1 MIYSRN
7 KPPKR
12 WPQNENAPY
21 HHDAIGGTEKL
32 TNTSAD
38 FTGSRANAGNIFAPM
53 PGKRAPNFGLALP
66 TTDATLAPLL
76 TANVAK
82 AANFANACC
91 TVAGAGY
98 VATLATVATT
108 ATKKRTCTAAPRY
121 GTMTTKPKGPVR
133 RNTQS
138 VEVTTP
144 TVKRGFVMPEFL
156 GHGHHDR
163 TRMVY
168 GHGVGYQ
175 QCCPH
180 GYGRVSNRHAHPLR
194 VETQPVVLYPVG
206 AKTMQQVNLLARNT
220 APTKAAP
227 AIIPTTDS
235 ASETQAFALLEA
247 TSSASLAAFYLRR
260 GDVKAAR
267 RKAVQLLK
275 SLQVLEVAHA

>member
-1 MIYSRN
+1 VAIFANGWRPKVQRKGTAMHHADVK
-7 KPPKR
+7 KPTG
-12 WPQNENAPY
+12 NANSTAGY
-21 HHDAIGGTEKL
+21 ADK
-32 TNTSAD
+32 AD
-38 FTGSRANAGNIFAPM
+38 FATTVHRV
-53 PGKRAPNFGLALP
+53 KLALP
-66 TTDATLAPLL
+66 TTDATLAPWLMANA
-76 TANVAK
+76 ANVANP
-82 AANFANACC
+82 ANVCC

-98 VATLATVATT
+98 VATLATVAT
-108 ATKKRTCTAAPRY
+108 KKRTCTAAPRY
-121 GTMTTKPKGPVR
+121 GTIHTKPKGPVR

-138 VEVTTP
+138 VEVATP

-260 GDVKAAR
+260 AT
-267 RKAVQLLK
+267 
-275 SLQVLEVAHA
+275 